1 MNSQQVDKGLMVDF
15 EDFFEQ
21 SLNGYVIASRKG
33 VILRANARM
42 AAWLGYAPEELTSM
56 NVTDL
61 FSIGGKIYFETHLR
75 PLLHMQGMFDEVALE
90 LIGSH
95 GKRLP
100 VIANAM
106 EQKDEQ
112 GLVVFVHFTFFRAV
126 DRRKYEQNLRDE
138 RAQAVEVLRSEQE
151 VSALREQFIA
161 VLGHDLRNPLASIDA
176 GIRLL
181 TKTPLDARAV
191 AIVDLV
197 RSSTVR
203 MAALIDDI
211 LDFARG
217 RLGGGISL
225 DLHPVLLEPVLLHA
239 VEELRISNPQR
250 QIEIDLNLPSPV
262 RCDPGRIS
270 QLVSNLLANA
280 LTHGAHNGPVSMT
293 AKQDTFGFEL
303 TVANTGRPIPPSVLQ
318 NLFQPFKR
326 EDERASHQ
334 GLGLGLYI
342 CSQIAEAHGGTL
354 SVSSDETET
363 RFTLKLPTA

>member
-1 MNSQQVDKGLMVDF
+1 MNSQQVDKSLVDDF

-21 SLNGYVIASRKG
+21 SLNGYVIASPKG
-33 VILRANARM
+33 VILRANARIGT
-42 AAWLGYAPEELTSM
+42 WLGYAADELTSM

-61 FSIGGKIYFETHLR
+61 LSIGGKIFFETHLR

-90 LIGSH
+90 LIGKD

-106 EQKDEQ
+106 ERKNE
-112 GLVVFVHFTFFRAV
+112 GSVVFVRFTFFRAV
-126 DRRKYEQNLRDE
+126 DRRKYEQNLREE
-138 RAQAVEVLRSEQE
+138 RAQAVEGLRSEQE

-181 TKTPLDARAV
+181 AKTPLDERAV
-191 AIVDLV
+191 AIVDLI
-197 RSSTVR
+197 RSSTAR

-225 DLHPVLLEPVLLHA
+225 DLHPVLLKPVLLHA

-250 QIEIDLNLPSPV
+250 QIKTQLDLSAPV
-262 RCDPGRIS
+262 LCDPGRLS

-280 LTHGAHNGPVSMT
+280 LTHGAHDGLVRLSAT
-293 AKQDTFGFEL
+293 QDASGFEL
-303 TVANTGRPIPPSVLQ
+303 IVANTGRPIQPSVLQ

-326 EDERASHQ
+326 EDERASQQ

-342 CSQIAEAHGGTL
+342 CSQIAQAHGGTL
-354 SVSSDETET
+354 SASSDETET
-363 RFTLKLPTA
+363 RFTLKLPAAH

>member
-1 MNSQQVDKGLMVDF
+1 MNSQQVDKSLIHDF

-21 SLNGYVIASRKG
+21 SLNGYVIASPKG
-33 VILRANARM
+33 AILRANARIGT
-42 AAWLGYAPEELTSM
+42 WLGYAADELTSM

-61 FSIGGKIYFETHLR
+61 LSIGGKIFFETHLR

-100 VIANAM
+100 VIANAL
-106 EQKDEQ
+106 ERKDEQ
-112 GLVVFVHFTFFRAV
+112 GSIMFVRFTFFRAV
-126 DRRKYEQNLRDE
+126 DRRKYEQNLREE
-138 RAQAVEVLRSEQE
+138 RAQAVEGLRSEQE

-181 TKTPLDARAV
+181 AKTPLDERAV

-225 DLHPVLLEPVLLHA
+225 DLHPVLLEPVLLHV

-250 QIEIDLNLPSPV
+250 QIETQLDLPSPV
-262 RCDPGRIS
+262 LCDPGRLS

-280 LTHGAHNGPVSMT
+280 LTHGAHDGPVYMT
-293 AKQDTFGFEL
+293 AAQDAFGFEL
-303 TVANTGRPIPPSVLQ
+303 TVANTGHPIPPSVLQ
-318 NLFQPFKR
+318 NLFEPFKR

-342 CSQIAEAHGGTL
+342 CSQIAQAHGGTL
-354 SVSSDETET
+354 SASSDHAWT
-363 RFTLKLPTA
+363 RFTLKLPA